1 MRSPF
6 IHEARLQK
14 RTDGKVHCLTCER
27 CCLLADEEEISQLR
41 DEIRERWKQLPP
53 EHQARTLLDLLEIL
67 PEGDWPAQFHLLQKE
82 PMTLLEKELVVNPSI
97 TFERLE

>member
-1 MRSPF
+1 MDSPF

-27 CCLLADEEEISQLR
+27 RCELADEEEISQLG
-41 DEIRERWKQLPP
+41 DETRERWKQLPP

-67 PEGDWPAQFHLLQKE
+67 PEGDWPAQFHLLQEE

-97 TFERLE
+97 TLERLE